1 MLALYHF
8 DRSTA
13 AARVRL
19 ALAEKGLQWESRY
32 VETGLDKREQHDPD
46 YLKLNPRG
54 VVPTLVHDDKV
65 IRESLVIMEYLDDA
79 FPTPALRPADPS
91 DRARMR
97 LWMKQVDE
105 FLHVDSRII
114 GHCIVMRY
122 ATMKADPAVVKRHYH
137 DMPDDVRRENDLI
150 NIDKGVDSPL
160 LPGALKRFKRLF
172 TDIDR
177 ATAKAPFLVGDA
189 LSLADLAL
197 VVYVDRLAG
206 LLMAPLWESLK
217 HFNDWHG
224 RIKAR
229 PSFAEAV
236 TKWHDTGATGRNEH
250 AVAAFPRV
258 KQIWDAA

>member
-1 MLALYHF
+1 
-8 DRSTA
+8 
-13 AARVRL
+13 
-19 ALAEKGLQWESRY
+19 
-32 VETGLDKREQHDPD
+32 
-46 YLKLNPRG
+46 
-54 VVPTLVHDDKV
+54 
-65 IRESLVIMEYLDDA
+65 
-79 FPTPALRPADPS
+79 
-91 DRARMR
+91 
-97 LWMKQVDE
+97 
-105 FLHVDSRII
+105 
-114 GHCIVMRY
+114 
-122 ATMKADPAVVKRHYH
+122 
-137 DMPDDVRRENDLI
+137 VRRENDLI

-206 LLMAPLWESLK
+206 LRMAPLWESLK